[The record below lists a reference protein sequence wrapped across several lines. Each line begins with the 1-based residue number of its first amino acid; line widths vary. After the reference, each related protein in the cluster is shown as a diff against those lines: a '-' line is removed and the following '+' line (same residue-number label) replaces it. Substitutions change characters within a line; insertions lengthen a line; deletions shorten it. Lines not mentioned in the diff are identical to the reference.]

1 MPNKIC
7 QTVALLAPLALL
19 GAAHAQSSVDLA
31 RYFGFDEARTIVI
44 DDGCGPAIVAD
55 FDGDGRQ
62 DFAIVNNRKSRIEI
76 HTQRSRPRT
85 DAEIERDFKVN
96 DLKPSEWYD
105 RTEVS
110 VAHRV
115 SALRAHDIDNDGMLD
130 IIYAGQPST
139 IVVLRQ
145 VSPMSFDQ
153 DAKRRINGI
162 TAGQDGFAIANVTGD
177 SAQDL
182 LVLVEGK
189 INVYSLGSAGA
200 IGEPTTLGTSGQ
212 IVAFFIEDYNGDGK
226 QDILAAIPDDSSPV
240 RLWLQQPDR
249 GARTTSLGAEIRFE
263 MPAIREVEPVRI
275 PGQAAASIGIIER
288 ASRRIVLYDLT
299 TSHIDLN
306 LDADEMI
313 ETDAIAEVYSFKGGN
328 DKDRSVVLADVNAD
342 GLTDI
347 LATDKDG
354 NAIALHTQ
362 TLGSGI
368 GPGKVF
374 SAFKEPKTIDVG
386 QWDDDPELEIFLLSE
401 EEKVVGVSNLNTKN
415 DRISFPQPLQI
426 ATAGATPVAMGYIG
440 SDSGP
445 AVGVVVREKRNHWL
459 EIHRPGTS
467 DVRVIELT
475 DVNRPPQSMIAG
487 DYDHDGELDVIL
499 FTPNEP
505 MVMVRS
511 IEGEAQVLTDESMP
525 QFGLVQAAG
534 PDNTTMLD
542 VDGDGH
548 DELLIADENFV
559 RACTFNAETG
569 WRVVDQ
575 VTTPDASA
583 SLRGLAVL
591 ELNGKKTI
599 VASDETN
606 NRLVLMASDA
616 DGAWGVIGSLLM
628 TGFDVGSIRAG
639 SLLGNGEPNVLC
651 LSDSSF
657 ATVRLSGERVS
668 LDEFAAYRSD
678 DDDRLEHEMEVAD
691 LNGDGYVDIVVLDA
705 REQMCQIFTLSA
717 ARKLLLATEFKV
729 FESRLFSRGESREF
743 EPSAALLQ
751 DVTGDGRT
759 DLVLEVHDRYI
770 VYPQAGK

>member
-1 MPNKIC
+1 MPNKVC
-7 QTVALLAPLALL
+7 RFAALVAPLALL
-19 GAAHAQSSVDLA
+19 STSLAQPSTDLA
-31 RYFGFDEARTIVI
+31 RYYGFDEARIIVV
-44 DDGCGPAIVAD
+44 DDDCGPAIAAD
-55 FDGDGRQ
+55 FDGDGKT

-105 RTEVS
+105 RTEIS

-115 SALRAHDIDNDGMLD
+115 SAFRAHDIDNDGLLD
-130 IIYAGQPST
+130 IIYAGQPSE

-153 DAKRRINGI
+153 DAKRRVSGI
-162 TAGQDGFAIANVTGD
+162 TAGQDGLTIANVMGD
-177 SAQDL
+177 SAEDL

-189 INVYSLGSAGA
+189 INIYDLGTAGA

-212 IVAFFIEDYNGDGK
+212 IVAFFVEDYNGDGK

-240 RLWLQQPDR
+240 RLWLQQSDR
-249 GARTTSLGAEIRFE
+249 GARTTSLGAEVRFE
-263 MPAIREVEPVRI
+263 MPPIREVEPVRI
-275 PGQAAASIGIIER
+275 PGQAGASIGIIER
-288 ASRRIVLYDLT
+288 ASRRVVLYDLA
-299 TSHIDLN
+299 TSAIELN
-306 LDADEMI
+306 LDSDEMV

-347 LATDKDG
+347 LATDKEG

-368 GPGKVF
+368 GPGNVF

-401 EEKVVGVSNLNTKN
+401 EEKAVGVSNLTAKN
-415 DRISFPQPLQI
+415 DRIGFPQPLQI
-426 ATAGATPVAMGYIG
+426 ATAGATPVAMGYLG
-440 SDSGP
+440 NGSGP
-445 AVGVVVREKRNHWL
+445 AVGVVVREKRDHWL
-459 EIHRPGTS
+459 EIHRPDTK
-467 DVRVIELT
+467 DIKVIELT
-475 DVNRPPQSMIAG
+475 GVNRPPQSMMEG
-487 DYDHDGELDVIL
+487 DYDRDGEMDVIL

-511 IEGEAQVLTDESMP
+511 VEGDAQVLTDENMP

-534 PDNTTMLD
+534 PNNTTMLD
-542 VDGDGH
+542 ADGDGH

-583 SLRGLAVL
+583 SLQGLAVI
-591 ELNGKKTI
+591 ELNGKQTI
-599 VASDETN
+599 VASDEAN
-606 NRLVLMASDA
+606 NRLLLMASDA
-616 DGAWGVIGSLLM
+616 DGAWDVIGSLLM
-628 TGFDVGSIRAG
+628 TGFDLGPIRAG
-639 SLLGNGEPNVLC
+639 SLLGDGEPNILC

-657 ATVRLSGERVS
+657 ATVRLSGQRVS
-668 LDEFAAYRSD
+668 LDEFAAFRSD

-691 LNGDGYVDIVVLDA
+691 LNGDGYVDLVVLDA

-717 ARKLLLATEFKV
+717 ARKLHLATEFQI

-743 EPSAALLQ
+743 EPSAAILA
-751 DVTGDGRT
+751 DVTGDGRA
-759 DLVLEVHDRYI
+759 DLTLEVHNRYI
-770 VYPQAGK
+770 VFPQAGK